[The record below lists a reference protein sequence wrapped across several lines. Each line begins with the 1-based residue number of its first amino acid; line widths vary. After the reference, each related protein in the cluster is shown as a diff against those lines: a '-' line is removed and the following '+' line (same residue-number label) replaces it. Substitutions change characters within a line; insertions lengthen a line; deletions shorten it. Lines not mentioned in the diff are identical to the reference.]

1 MQDIFWGVVII
12 GIGLAMG
19 SSVFLGEFTL
29 FNVFFDG
36 LGVFFIGKG
45 AVSMMGT
52 KNESVAAP
60 VQPAATPSSDGS
72 ENTIEAIEKVS
83 MEKSV

>member
-1 MQDIFWGVVII
+1 MQDIFWGIVII
-12 GIGLAMG
+12 AIGIITGG
-19 SSVFLGEFTL
+19 SVFLGELSL

-52 KNESVAAP
+52 KEEPTANAAQPDALSSVDSNEGTVKP
-60 VQPAATPSSDGS
+60 V
-72 ENTIEAIEKVS
+72 E
-83 MEKSV
+83 

>member
-12 GIGLAMG
+12 AIGVVMG
-19 SSVFLGEFTL
+19 GSVFLGDFSL
-29 FNVFFDG
+29 FNIFFDG

-52 KNESVAAP
+52 KEEPIATA
-60 VQPAATPSSDGS
+60 VQPAA
-72 ENTIEAIEKVS
+72 
-83 MEKSV
+83 MQSVDSNEGTVEPVE